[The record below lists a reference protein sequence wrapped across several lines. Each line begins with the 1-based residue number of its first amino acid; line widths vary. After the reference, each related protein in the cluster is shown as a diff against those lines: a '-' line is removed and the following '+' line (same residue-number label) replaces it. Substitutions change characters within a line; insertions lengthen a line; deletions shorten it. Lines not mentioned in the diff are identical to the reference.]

1 MVRINRE
8 IKVILEARRDR
19 ARADLDQRKAEA
31 WARIPELAVLDQ
43 KITLEGIHHAR
54 MVIRGDSGVADA
66 EALARRITELKKEKE
81 KLLLNNGYPADFL
94 EPRFTCRI
102 CGDTGLITGQDSL
115 ETQPCVCYRQL
126 YLEKLYQVSNIL
138 DDGMTG
144 FKYFD
149 ESLYDDKPNKKRY
162 GSDISPRDQIMA
174 IRDRCLAFIEN
185 FMDPG
190 QSNLY
195 FYGAVGTGKTFMAK
209 STGLELLKR
218 GHTVLYLSA
227 PVLFDVIRRA
237 RFSPDDSE
245 LDATYRDLVET
256 QLLILDDLGTEPASD
271 ARYAEFLTLL
281 EARKTRASH
290 HMARTIISSN
300 LDLKQIYQA
309 YNERIASRIL
319 GEFEPIKF
327 FGDDIRILKKFC

>member
-8 IKVILEARRDR
+8 IKAILEARRDR
-19 ARADLDQRKAEA
+19 AIADLDQRKAEV

-54 MVIRGDSGVADA
+54 MVIHGDSGVADA
-66 EALARRITELKKEKE
+66 EALARRIADLKQEKE
-81 KLLLNNGYPADFL
+81 NFLLSNGYPADFL

-102 CGDTGLITGQDSL
+102 CRDTGLITEQDSL

-144 FKYFD
+144 FQHFD
-149 ESLYDDKPNKKRY
+149 ESLYDDKPDKKRY
-162 GSDISPRDQIMA
+162 GSDISPRDQIIA
-174 IRDRCLAFIEN
+174 IRDRCLSLIEN
-185 FMDPG
+185 FTDPG
-190 QSNLY
+190 QTNLY

-218 GHTVLYLSA
+218 GYTVLYLSA

-271 ARYAEFLTLL
+271 ARYAEFMTLL

-290 HMARTIISSN
+290 HTARTIISSN
-300 LDLKQIYQA
+300 LDLKQIYQV

-319 GEFEPIKF
+319 GEFETIKF
-327 FGDDIRILKKFC
+327 FGDDIRILKKFG